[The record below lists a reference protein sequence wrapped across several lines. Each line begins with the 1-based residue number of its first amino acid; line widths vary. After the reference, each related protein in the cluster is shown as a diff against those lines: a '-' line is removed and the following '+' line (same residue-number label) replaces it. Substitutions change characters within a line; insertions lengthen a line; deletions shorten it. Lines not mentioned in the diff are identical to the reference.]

1 MNKYFAIALLCLGG
15 LVLSLSAVAQTSDFG
30 TIGSVAISKDFGRF
44 WSAKAEQELR
54 FNQNSTLYNRSM
66 TTIGVDYTILRK
78 VLKAGLD
85 YDFMHLNRLEYFEF
99 RHRVSTSLTAKLDL
113 HSWGLEWRTKAQ
125 ATLRDETRGD
135 YNYNPKYVWRNQ
147 IELNY
152 TIFGSPFKPYLS
164 AEIFCPLQSKHG
176 FYMDGFRGILGLK
189 YRVSQRNSLDFRLRF
204 DQDLQQANPQSMLYG
219 VIGWNFRL

>member
-1 MNKYFAIALLCLGG
+1 MSKYFKIFLLSLTG
-15 LVLSLSAVAQTSDFG
+15 LVGSLSLVAQTSDFG
-30 TIGSVAISKDFGRF
+30 TIGSVAISKDLGRF

-66 TTIGVDYTILRK
+66 TTIGVDYAILKK
-78 VLKAGLD
+78 VLKAGFD

-99 RHRVSTSLTAKLDL
+99 RHRVSTSLSAKLDM
-113 HSWGLEWRTKAQ
+113 HSWGLEWRTKGQ

-147 IELNY
+147 IEFNY
-152 TIFGSPFKPYLS
+152 SIFGSPFKPYVS

-176 FYMDGFRGILGLK
+176 FYIDGLRAVLGLK
-189 YRVSQRNSLDFRLRF
+189 FRVSQRNSLDFKLRF

-219 VIGWNFRL
+219 VVGWNYKL